1 MTRCAGQVAAYGGH
15 GSDACTCAQVPKA
28 TCLLLK
34 ALAEWIAAQ
43 LEPRANP
50 TARAI
55 IVSELRVLVDIP
67 AIPAE
72 DTAAVHS
79 PGNSL
84 ANDMLA
90 VADVMCEDVASM
102 QEFVRLRDHCKPEMG
117 RAPVLGRQARAQHCR
132 AASFSGSGGQVRRRA
147 KGRDAQVMGGSNSG

>member
-1 MTRCAGQVAAYGGH
+1 MTRCAGQVAAHGGH

-55 IVSELRVLVDIP
+55 IVSELRALVDIP
-67 AIPAE
+67 PIPAE
-72 DTAAVHS
+72 DTMALQS
-79 PGNSL
+79 PGNCL

-90 VADVMCEDVASM
+90 VADATCQDVAST
-102 QEFVRLRDHCKPEMG
+102 QQFVRLSDPCKPEMG
-117 RAPVLGRQARAQHCR
+117 RAPVSKSRA
-132 AASFSGSGGQVRRRA
+132 
-147 KGRDAQVMGGSNSG
+147 